1 MNGGRWTDR
10 YCDDGTMDGPL
21 LSLLFFWKFALLF
34 TVGKKT
40 DYWDITV
47 VDNVIDSN
55 EEVTE

>member
-10 YCDDGTMDGPL
+10 YCDDGR
-21 LSLLFFWKFALLF
+21 
-34 TVGKKT
+34 TVTVVTIFVKICVTFYCGKKKT
-40 DYWDITV
+40 DYWGITV